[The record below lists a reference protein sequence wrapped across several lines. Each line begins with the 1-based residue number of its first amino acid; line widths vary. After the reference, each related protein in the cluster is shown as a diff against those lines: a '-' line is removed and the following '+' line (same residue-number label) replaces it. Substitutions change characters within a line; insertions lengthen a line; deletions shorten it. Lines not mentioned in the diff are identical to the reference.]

1 MLPRVLAWMAT
12 SAGLVLIVVLVTGG
26 FRFEAGPL
34 RVSAH
39 GVTTPLLLLTAAG
52 AARAWR
58 GAAPARDALSRIVT
72 SVTTHAAAIAVV
84 SAAAIAGIG
93 VGFGTYSASASDPSA
108 YVSHS
113 ALIDSGRLSLDEP
126 LARAV
131 DWHEATW
138 TFSPLGYRPAGAPG
152 TIVPGY
158 PLGLPLVMAT
168 ARRVAGEIG
177 PYLVGPALAALA
189 VLAAFAI
196 ARRVAGPLAGAI
208 AAVLLASS
216 PIVQVQTVQPMS
228 DVPAMAWWTLA
239 VACAARRTLP
249 ASAGAGA
256 LAGLAV
262 LTRPNLAPL
271 AALVSA
277 VALGWPRTTAA
288 SPYDVRRLAACVAGV
303 VPGVL
308 ALAALQ
314 TRLYGSPLRTGYGD
328 LSDFFAAANVW
339 PNAGD
344 YWQRLITGEGPVLVL
359 VAVSIATRA
368 ISTPRAIPAP
378 AAALGKLA
386 AAAAVILLVL
396 YLPYG
401 VFPDWSSFRFLMPVL
416 PLAFAAAG
424 AVMSAA
430 LNRVP
435 AAARGPVLLASL
447 TLVVALNVT
456 HAAQQSA
463 YALRDYEA
471 RYRTIGRY
479 LAASMPKDA
488 VIVTSQESGS
498 AHYYTGLPVLRW
510 DLLAVDLETALTRL
524 RELGRR
530 PVLVV
535 EDWEKP
541 ALRARFPSGPMA
553 SLDWPPR
560 AEAGQ
565 TTRVGV
571 WDPADRDRPA
581 ASVVTDRLD

>member
-1 MLPRVLAWMAT
+1 MLPRVLAWIAT
-12 SAGLVLIVVLVTGG
+12 AAGLVLIVVLVTGG
-26 FRFEAGPL
+26 FRFEIGPL

-39 GVTTPLLLLTAAG
+39 GATTPLLLMTAAG
-52 AARAWR
+52 AALAWR
-58 GAAPARDALSRIVT
+58 GAARGTDALSRIFT
-72 SVTTHAAAIAVV
+72 SVTAHAATIAVI
-84 SAAAIAGIG
+84 SATVIAGIG

-131 DWHEATW
+131 NWHEATW

-158 PLGLPLVMAT
+158 PLGLPLVMA
-168 ARRVAGEIG
+168 ASRRVAGEFG
-177 PYLVGPALAALA
+177 PYLVAPALAALA

-196 ARRVAGPLAGAI
+196 ATRFAGPLAGAV

-216 PIVQVQTVQPMS
+216 PIVQLQTVQPMS

-239 VACAARRTLP
+239 VACAGRRTVL

-256 LAGLAV
+256 LAGMAV

-271 AALVSA
+271 AALVAA
-277 VALGWPRTTAA
+277 VAVGWPRTAA
-288 SPYDVRRLAACVAGV
+288 SSYEFRRLAACAAGV

-308 ALAALQ
+308 VLAAFQ

-328 LSDFFAAANVW
+328 VSDFFAAANIW
-339 PNAGD
+339 PNVGG
-344 YWQRLITGEGPVLVL
+344 YWQRLTTGEGPVLVL
-359 VAVSIATRA
+359 AAVSIAVLVLGR
-368 ISTPRAIPAP
+368 PRAIPAS
-378 AAALGKLA
+378 AAALGKLT
-386 AAAAVILLVL
+386 AAVAAILLAL

-424 AVMSAA
+424 AVMSNA
-430 LNRVP
+430 LIRVP
-435 AAARGPVLLASL
+435 AAARGPILLASL
-447 TLVVALNVT
+447 TLVVSLNVT

-463 YALRDYEA
+463 YAVRDYEA

-479 LAASMPKDA
+479 LAASMARDA

-498 AHYYTGLPVLRW
+498 AHYYTALPVLRW
-510 DLLAVDLETALTRL
+510 DLLAVDLETALARL
-524 RELGRR
+524 RALGRR

-541 ALRARFPSGPMA
+541 ALRARFPSGPIA

-560 AEAGQ
+560 AETSG

-581 ASVVTDRLD
+581 ASVVTDQLP

>member
-1 MLPRVLAWMAT
+1 MVSRVLAWIAT
-12 SAGLVLIVVLVTGG
+12 AAGLVLIVVLVTGG
-26 FRFEAGPL
+26 FRFDVGPL

-39 GVTTPLLLLTAAG
+39 GLATPMFLLAAAG
-52 AARAWR
+52 AALAWCGSARAM
-58 GAAPARDALSRIVT
+58 DALATIVT
-72 SVTTHAAAIAVV
+72 SITRHSAAIAVV

-113 ALIDSGRLSLDEP
+113 ALLDSGRLSLDEP

-131 DWHEATW
+131 NWHEPTW
-138 TFSPLGYRPAGAPG
+138 TFTPLGYRPGGAPG

-158 PLGLPLVMAT
+158 PLGLPLVMAA
-168 ARRVAGEIG
+168 ARRVAGEVG
-177 PYLVGPALAALA
+177 PYLVAPALAALA
-189 VLAAFAI
+189 VLATFAL
-196 ARRVAGPLAGAI
+196 ARRVAGQLAGAI

-216 PIVQVQTVQPMS
+216 PIVQLQTVQPMS
-228 DVPAMAWWTLA
+228 DVPAMAWWALA
-239 VACAARRTLP
+239 LACAARRTVL
-249 ASAGAGA
+249 ASAGAGL
-256 LAGLAV
+256 LAGVAV

-271 AALVSA
+271 AALLSV
-277 VALGWPRTTAA
+277 VALGWPRTVPGT
-288 SPYDVRRLAACVAGV
+288 PFEIRRFAACVAGM
-303 VPGVL
+303 VPGVV
-308 ALAALQ
+308 ALAAFQ

-328 LSDFFAAANVW
+328 VSDFFAAANIW

-344 YWQRLITGEGPVLVL
+344 YWRRLTTGEGPVLVL
-359 VAVSIATRA
+359 AAVSIATLVIGRPGPTA
-368 ISTPRAIPAP
+368 AP

-386 AAAAVILLVL
+386 AASAAILLVL

-401 VFPDWSSFRFLMPVL
+401 VFPDWSSFRFLMPLL

-424 AVMSAA
+424 AVVSDA
-430 LNRVP
+430 LGRAP
-435 AAARGPVLLASL
+435 AAARGPILLGSL
-447 TLVVALNVT
+447 TLVVSLNVT
-456 HAAQQSA
+456 HAAEQSA
-463 YALRDYEA
+463 YAVRDHEA

-479 LAASMPKDA
+479 LAAAMPADA

-498 AHYYTGLPVLRW
+498 AHHYTGLPVLRW
-510 DLLAVDLETALTRL
+510 DLLAVDLETALARL
-524 RELGRR
+524 RALGRR

-541 ALRARFPSGPMA
+541 VLRARFPSGPIS

-560 AEAGQ
+560 AEAGG

-581 ASVVTDRLD
+581 ASVVTDRLH

>member
-1 MLPRVLAWMAT
+1 MTSRVLAWIAMA
-12 SAGLVLIVVLVTGG
+12 AGLVLIVVLVTGG

-34 RVSAH
+34 RLSAH
-39 GVTTPLLLLTAAG
+39 GAVTPLLLMAA
-52 AARAWR
+52 AAVALAWR
-58 GAAPARDALSRIVT
+58 GSARAVDALSRIVT
-72 SVTTHAAAIAVV
+72 SITTHAAAIAVI
-84 SAAAIAGIG
+84 SAAAIAGVG
-93 VGFGTYSASASDPSA
+93 AGFGTYSASASDPSA

-113 ALIDSGRLSLDEP
+113 ALIDNGRLSLDEP

-138 TFSPLGYRPAGAPG
+138 TFSPLGYRPGGAPG

-158 PLGLPLVMAT
+158 PLGLPLVMAA
-168 ARRVAGEIG
+168 ARRVAGELG

-189 VLAAFAI
+189 VLATFVF

-216 PIVQVQTVQPMS
+216 PIVQLQTVQPMS
-228 DVPAMAWWTLA
+228 DVPAMTWWTLA
-239 VACAARRTLP
+239 VACAGRRTMF
-249 ASAGAGA
+249 ASAGAGV
-256 LAGLAV
+256 LAGMAV

-277 VALGWPRTTAA
+277 VALGWPRIAGRRA
-288 SPYDVRRLAACVAGV
+288 YDFRRLAACVAGV

-308 ALAALQ
+308 ALASFQ

-328 LSDFFAAANVW
+328 VSDFFAAANIW
-339 PNAGD
+339 PNVGD
-344 YWQRLITGEGPVLVL
+344 YWQRLTTGEGPVLVL
-359 VAVSIATRA
+359 VAVSIAALVLAR
-368 ISTPRAIPAP
+368 PRAMPES

-386 AAAAVILLVL
+386 GVAAAILLAL

-416 PLAFAAAG
+416 PLAFAAGG
-424 AVMSAA
+424 AIVSEA
-430 LNRVP
+430 LARVP
-435 AAARGPVLLASL
+435 AAARGPVLLAAL

-463 YALRDYEA
+463 YVLRDYEG

-479 LAASMPKDA
+479 LAASMPEDA

-498 AHYYTGLPVLRW
+498 AHYYTGLPVMRW
-510 DLLAVDLETALTRL
+510 DLLGVDLETALARL
-524 RELGRR
+524 RALGRR

-541 ALRARFPSGPMA
+541 ALRERFPSGPIA

-560 AEAGQ
+560 AQ
-565 TTRVGV
+565 TNGATRVGV

-581 ASVVTDRLD
+581 ASIVTDRLK

>member
-1 MLPRVLAWMAT
+1 MAT
-12 SAGLVLIVVLVTGG
+12 AAGLVLILVLVTGG

-39 GVTTPLLLLTAAG
+39 GVTTPLLLMAAAG
-52 AARAWR
+52 VALAWR
-58 GAAPARDALSRIVT
+58 GSARALDALRRIFT
-72 SVTTHAAAIAVV
+72 SVTTHAAAIAVI

-158 PLGLPLVMAT
+158 PLGLPLVMAA
-168 ARRVAGEIG
+168 ARRVAGELG
-177 PYLVGPALAALA
+177 PYLVAPALAALA
-189 VLAAFAI
+189 VLATFAI
-196 ARRVAGPLAGAI
+196 ARHVASPLAGAI

-216 PIVQVQTVQPMS
+216 PIVQLQTVQPMS

-239 VACAARRTLP
+239 LACAARRTML

-256 LAGLAV
+256 LAAVAV
-262 LTRPNLAPL
+262 LTRPNLVPL

-277 VALGWPRTTAA
+277 VALGWPRAAAA
-288 SPYDVRRLAACVAGV
+288 SPYEFRRLAACVAGL

-308 ALAALQ
+308 ALAVFQ

-328 LSDFFAAANVW
+328 VSDFFAAENIW

-344 YWQRLITGEGPVLVL
+344 YWRRLTTGEGPVLVL
-359 VAVSIATRA
+359 VMLSIATLVLSR
-368 ISTPRAIPAP
+368 PRAIPAP

-386 AAAAVILLVL
+386 TAAATILLVL

-416 PLAFAAAG
+416 PLAFAATG
-424 AVMSAA
+424 AVMADA
-430 LNRVP
+430 LARVP
-435 AAARGPVLLASL
+435 AAARGPILLASL
-447 TLVVALNVT
+447 TLVVALNAT

-463 YALRDYEA
+463 YLLRNYEA

-510 DLLAVDLETALTRL
+510 DLLAGELETALARL
-524 RELGRR
+524 RALGRR

-541 ALRARFPSGPMA
+541 ALRARFPSGPIA

-560 AEAGQ
+560 AETGG

-581 ASVVTDRLD
+581 ASIITDRLP